1 MNDTYDSSITN
12 DAQPPALDYEHARL
26 AFSIIQVL
34 LETND
39 ATGDLVA
46 LMAQALDE
54 DTKHALTNTPI
65 WTNYLD
71 SRRALHAAQADMEK
85 FSEAMKKLD
94 GEST

>member
-1 MNDTYDSSITN
+1 MNDTPNSSISN
-12 DAQPPALDYEHARL
+12 DAQLPALDYEHARL
-26 AFSIIQVL
+26 AFSIIKVL

-54 DTKHALTNTPI
+54 DTKHALTNTPV

-71 SRRALHAAQADMEK
+71 SRRALLAAQADMEK
-85 FSEAMKKLD
+85 FSEAMKKLEGD
-94 GEST
+94 

>member
-1 MNDTYDSSITN
+1 MNDTHDSSTTN
-12 DAQPPALDYEHARL
+12 DAPLPALDYEHARL

-54 DTKHALTNTPI
+54 DTKHALTNTPV

-85 FSEAMKKLD
+85 FSEAMNKL
-94 GEST
+94 EEA

>member
-1 MNDTYDSSITN
+1 MSDTHDSSTPH
-12 DAQPPALDYEHARL
+12 DAQLPALDYEHARL
-26 AFSIIQVL
+26 AFSIIKVL

-54 DTKHALTNTPI
+54 DTKHALTNTPV

-71 SRRALHAAQADMEK
+71 ARRALHAAQADMEK
-85 FSEAMKKLD
+85 FAEVMKKLE
-94 GEST
+94 GN